1 MNATNGDRRI
11 ALVTGATDGMG
22 RAIAR
27 DLAARGWVVIAHG
40 RNQERLDSLVRDV
53 SNSATLVPYLADF
66 ASLTEVH
73 AFANEVA
80 ADFPRIDVLLNNA
93 GVGSGAD
100 RTMREESRDGYE
112 LRLAVNYLAPFALT
126 NHLLPTLRDSASARI
141 VNVASVGQ
149 QPFDFDDPMLTRGYE
164 GTVAYSRS
172 KLALIAFTFEL
183 AERMR
188 RGGIDNIT
196 ANALHPASLMPTT
209 MVMEG
214 WGHSLSTLEE
224 GVEAT
229 LRLIEA
235 SDVEGTSGRYY
246 DGLREARAKP
256 QAYDAAAR
264 RTLWDLS
271 ESLVRDRR

>member
-1 MNATNGDRRI
+1 MNASDTNRRI

-27 DLAARGWVVIAHG
+27 DLAGRGWVVIAHG
-40 RNQERLDSLVRDV
+40 RNQERLDALVRELPK
-53 SNSATLVPYLADF
+53 SATIFPYRADF
-66 ASLTEVH
+66 ASLEEVRS
-73 AFANEVA
+73 FAHEVA

-100 RTMREESRDGYE
+100 RTKREESRDGYE
-112 LRLAVNYLAPFALT
+112 LRLAVNYLAPFVLT
-126 NHLLPTLRDSASARI
+126 NQLLPTLRKSASARI

-149 QPFDFDDPMLTRGYE
+149 QPFDFDDPMLTRDYD
-164 GTVAYSRS
+164 GTLAYSRS

-188 RGGIDNIT
+188 ADGIANVT

-214 WGHSLSTLEE
+214 WGYSMSTLEE
-224 GVEAT
+224 GVDAT

-235 SDVEGTSGRYY
+235 ADLEGVSGRYY
-246 DGLREARAKP
+246 DGLRDARAKP

-264 RTLWDLS
+264 RKLWDLT
-271 ESLVRDRR
+271 ESLVRDRV

>member
-1 MNATNGDRRI
+1 MNATNTDRRI

-27 DLAARGWVVIAHG
+27 DLAERDWVVIAHG
-40 RNQERLDSLVRDV
+40 RNQERLDSLVREV
-53 SNSATLVPYLADF
+53 PKAATIFPYRADF
-66 ASLTEVH
+66 ASLEEVH
-73 AFANEVA
+73 AFASEVA

-100 RTMREESRDGYE
+100 RTKREESRDGYE

-126 NHLLPTLRDSASARI
+126 NQLLPTLRESASARI

-149 QPFDFDDPMLTRGYE
+149 QPIDLDDPMLARGYE
-164 GTVAYSRS
+164 GGLAYSRS

-188 RGGIDNIT
+188 AGGIANVT

-214 WGHSLSTLEE
+214 WGYSMSTLEE

-235 SDVEGTSGRYY
+235 PELEGTTGRYY

-256 QAYDAAAR
+256 QAYDATAR
-264 RTLWDLS
+264 RKLWELA
-271 ESLVRDRR
+271 ESLVRDRV

>member
-1 MNATNGDRRI
+1 MNASDTNRRI

-27 DLAARGWVVIAHG
+27 DLAGRGWVVIAHG
-40 RNQERLDSLVRDV
+40 RNQERLDALVRELPK
-53 SNSATLVPYLADF
+53 SATIFPYRADF
-66 ASLTEVH
+66 ASLEEVRS
-73 AFANEVA
+73 FAHEVA

-100 RTMREESRDGYE
+100 RTKREESRDGYE
-112 LRLAVNYLAPFALT
+112 LRLAVNYLAPFVLT
-126 NHLLPTLRDSASARI
+126 NQLLPTLRKSASARI

-149 QPFDFDDPMLTRGYE
+149 QPFDFDDPMLTRDYD
-164 GTVAYSRS
+164 GTLAYSRS

-188 RGGIDNIT
+188 AGGIANVT

-214 WGHSLSTLEE
+214 WGYSLSTLEE
-224 GVEAT
+224 GVDAT

-235 SDVEGTSGRYY
+235 ADLEGVSGRYY
-246 DGLREARAKP
+246 DGLRDARAKP

-264 RTLWDLS
+264 RKLWDLT
-271 ESLVRDRR
+271 ESLVRDRV

>member
-1 MNATNGDRRI
+1 MNATDTNRRI

-40 RNQERLDSLVRDV
+40 RSQERLDSLVRDV
-53 SNSATLVPYLADF
+53 SNTAALFPYRADF
-66 ASLTEVH
+66 ASLEEVH
-73 AFANEVA
+73 AFAREVA
-80 ADFPRIDVLLNNA
+80 ADFPCIDVLLNNA

-100 RTMREESRDGYE
+100 RTKREESRDGYE

-126 NHLLPTLRDSASARI
+126 NQLLPTLRESSSARI

-149 QPFDFDDPMLTRGYE
+149 QSIDFDDPMLTRSYE
-164 GTVAYSRS
+164 GTLAYSRS
-172 KLALIAFTFEL
+172 KLAVIAFTFEL

-188 RGGIDNIT
+188 ADGIANVT

-214 WGHSLSTLEE
+214 WGYSLSTLEE

-229 LRLIEA
+229 LHLIEGA
-235 SDVEGTSGRYY
+235 DLEGTTGRYY

-264 RTLWDLS
+264 RKLWELT
-271 ESLVRDRR
+271 ESLVRDRV